1 MKTTAAALVRHALE
15 EIGVRYT
22 FGIPGVHNIELYDE
36 LLGSDSIC
44 PVLVTHE
51 GGGAFMADAISRATD
66 SIGVLAIVP
75 AAGITHAM
83 SGIGE
88 AYLDGVPMLVISG
101 GVRTDMKQAFQLHD
115 VDQQALMRP
124 LTKATYKLER
134 YEDAIP
140 MVYEAYQT
148 AISGEPG
155 PVFIEL
161 PANLQLLTG
170 EVDGMPGAD
179 IKLERPA
186 VDEQQI
192 KDAVAML
199 SAAKK
204 PGLFVGWGARYVA
217 DDLVRIAEHLGAPV
231 STTV

>member
-1 MKTTAAALVRHALE
+1 MKKTAAALVRHALE
-15 EIGVRYT
+15 QIGTRYT

-36 LLGSDSIC
+36 LLGSESIT

-51 GGGAFMADAISRATD
+51 GCGAFMADAISRATD

-88 AYLDGVPMLVISG
+88 AYLDGIPMLVVSG
-101 GVRTDMKQAFQLHD
+101 GIRTDMDMSFQLHD

-124 LTKATYKLER
+124 LTKAQFRIDR

-140 MVYEAYQT
+140 MVYKAYET
-148 AISGEPG
+148 AVTGEPG
-155 PVFIEL
+155 PVFIEV

-170 EVDGMPGAD
+170 EVESMPA
-179 IKLERPA
+179 P
-186 VDEQQI
+186 
-192 KDAVAML
+192 
-199 SAAKK
+199 
-204 PGLFVGWGARYVA
+204 
-217 DDLVRIAEHLGAPV
+217 DL
-231 STTV
+231 